1 MNTLLAII
9 GALFV
14 TFVILD
20 FVAPARKLTRVRLWR
35 TRGFLAFLLYLA
47 ISIAGPMVWDAA
59 IANHMLFDAS
69 PLPIWGQICW
79 RFPAT
84 RTGRLCL
91 ASHDACRRA
100 ALAASAPRCITAP
113 NASISGAPSGSTRL
127 DMIGWTLLSSLVLV
141 GGFGIS
147 PLRPQS
153 RLACSAHFCRCSST
167 QISARRAGWATFIAC
182 PENHAAHHERGVH
195 AFNYGNI
202 SWFDMLF
209 GTFRN
214 PENAPDETG
223 FFDGASNK
231 IGALLIGRK
240 IA

>member
-1 MNTLLAII
+1 MYTLLAII
-9 GALFV
+9 GALFA

-35 TRGFLAFLLYLA
+35 TRGLLAFLLYLA
-47 ISIAGPMVWDAA
+47 ISIAGPMFWDAA
-59 IANHMLFDAS
+59 IANQMLFDAS
-69 PLPIWGQICW
+69 PLPIWGQIAGGFLLLELGVYAWHRTMHTVEPLW
-79 RFPAT
+79 RHLHQMHHSAE
-84 RTGRLCL
+84 RL
-91 ASHDACRRA
+91 DIW
-100 ALAASAPRCITAP
+100 SAFWFHP
-113 NASISGAPSGSTRL
+113 L

-147 PLRPQS
+147 IKAAIPISLFS
-153 RLACSAHFCRCSST
+153 TFLAMFQHSNICTPRWL
-167 QISARRAGWATFIAC
+167 GYFIAR